1 MNNIIPLHNIAK
13 LSQAQAAKTFTQP
26 QIYQHLGLTWEETP
40 VLVELKKI
48 QQQDVEINV
57 GREFEH
63 TNQEIDALTW
73 SYAKGFKVWENSLL
87 IVSRNKEPNSKFDF
101 DLRAGFGTAQA
112 LIKNNVKHFYVWV
125 VDGTKEQL
133 ADLSALENTKDLLT
147 VSFPTGEEGIKHH
160 FKVLSEMGVPFNTV
174 AQIDKKID
182 EVWPTLN
189 DVIRGRVIKQIQKAN
204 KNLKPRQYRTFN
216 DAKVK
221 QWLNETAAV
230 SFSTNG
236 NLDSK
241 RNRIGYCSV
250 NALDPFIN
258 SCMQYAKTRQKS
270 YWVAHVKLPS
280 EKTSLKDKRIAHVN
294 KLEQYNSAFAKL
306 GMKES
311 PIEILGFMPQ
321 DSENEDKRYLV
332 DVNGKSIK

>member
-1 MNNIIPLHNIAK
+1 
-13 LSQAQAAKTFTQP
+13 
-26 QIYQHLGLTWEETP
+26 
-40 VLVELKKI
+40 LVELKKI
-48 QQQDVEINV
+48 QQEDIEINV

-63 TNQEIDALTW
+63 TNQEVEALAS
-73 SYAKGFKVWENSLL
+73 SYGKGFKVWENSLL

-101 DLRAGFGTAQA
+101 DLRAGFGTVQA
-112 LIKNNVKHFYVWV
+112 LIKNNVNHFYVWV
-125 VDGTKEQL
+125 VEGTKEQL

-147 VSFPTGEEGIKHH
+147 VAFPTGEEGIKHH
-160 FKVLSEMGVPFNTV
+160 FKVLSELGVPFNTV
-174 AQIDKKID
+174 AQIDKKIN

-230 SFSTNG
+230 SFATNG

-280 EKTSLKDKRIAHVN
+280 EKNSLKDKRIAHVN
-294 KLEQYNSAFAKL
+294 KLEQYKNSFAKL

-311 PIEILGFMPQ
+311 PIEILGFIPQ

>member
-1 MNNIIPLHNIAK
+1 MTNIIPLHDVAK
-13 LSQAQAAKTFTQP
+13 LTQTEATQTFTQP
-26 QIYQHLGLTWEETP
+26 QIYQHLGLTWEKTP
-40 VLVELKKI
+40 VLVELQKI
-48 QQQDVEINV
+48 QQEDIEINV

-63 TNQEIDALTW
+63 TNQEVQALAT
-73 SYAKGFKVWENSLL
+73 SYGKGFKVWENSLL

-101 DLRAGFGTAQA
+101 DLRAGFGTVQA
-112 LIKNNVKHFYVWV
+112 LMKNNVNHFYVWV
-125 VDGTKEQL
+125 AEGTKEQL

-147 VSFPTGEEGIKHH
+147 VAFPTGEEGIKHH
-160 FKVLSEMGVPFNTV
+160 FKVLSELGVPFDTV

-221 QWLNETAAV
+221 QWLNETAAIT
-230 SFSTNG
+230 FATNG

-241 RNRIGYCSV
+241 RMKIGYCSV
-250 NALDPFIN
+250 NSLDPFIN
-258 SCMQYAKTRQKS
+258 SCMQYAKTGQKS

-280 EKTSLKDKRIAHVN
+280 EKTSLKDKRIAHVK
-294 KLEQYNSAFAKL
+294 KLEQYKSSFAKL
-306 GMKES
+306 GMKEN

-332 DVNGKSIK
+332 DVNGNSIK